1 MTKQE
6 FIAEL
11 QTDIP
16 DDAVVRCAGIMSR
29 IGDDGHIWT
38 RTDCKGIEN
47 TFLIGRM
54 IRNAAEDAGVP
65 PIMIAMAAVKMA
77 EEDIEKTTIDMDMI
91 ERTMKGEV
99 ADDAD
104 Q

>member
-16 DDAVVRCAGIMSR
+16 DDAEVRCAGIMNR
-29 IGDDGHIWT
+29 IGDDGHILT
-38 RTDCKGIEN
+38 RTDCKGIEKI
-47 TFLIGRM
+47 FLIGRM
-54 IRNAAEDAGVP
+54 IRDAAEEAGVP
-65 PIMIAMAAVKMA
+65 PIMITLEAAKMA
-77 EEDIEKTTIDMDMI
+77 EKDIEKTTIDMDRI
-91 ERTMKGEV
+91 ERMMKREA